1 MSQTPNVNQHTTCDL
16 AEAMYLIRWRYKA
29 PKLMKVEIVEGA
41 GIENR
46 FRMTFEGTGVFMD
59 HYDYERGKCGHL
71 EANPTHLARL
81 FKEILSFVRAQ
92 KKAAAEVIAQGGQL

>member
-1 MSQTPNVNQHTTCDL
+1 MNQTPNINRHTTSDL
-16 AEAMYLIRWRYKA
+16 AEAMYLIRWRNRI
-29 PKLMKVEIVEGA
+29 PKLIKVEIVEGV

-46 FRMTFEGTGVFMD
+46 FRMTFEEPGVFKD
-59 HYDYERGKCGHL
+59 YYDYERGKCGHL

-92 KKAAAEVIAQGGQL
+92 KKATGEVAVQGGQQ

>member
-1 MSQTPNVNQHTTCDL
+1 MNQTPNIHQHTTSDL
-16 AEAMYLIRWRYKA
+16 AEAMYLIRWRHKA
-29 PKLMKVEIVEGA
+29 PKLTKVEIVEGT

-46 FRMTFEGTGVFMD
+46 FRMTFEGPDAWTD
-59 HYDYERGKCGHL
+59 HYHYETGKCGRL

-92 KKAAAEVIAQGGQL
+92 KKATEEGADQGGQL